1 MAEDRATS
9 ALPRIVSH
17 QVLAAGRP
25 EPDTLTGIV
34 VGVVVICALYLG
46 SAVLIPITLAVLLS
60 FVLSP
65 LMELLRRLWLPRV
78 VAALLAVLIA
88 IGVIITLGGII
99 GTQIAGLAGQVPQ
112 YQTTIETKI
121 GALRKLLGTD
131 LSSRLSGLTHKI
143 ESAGQPQQPT
153 STQPT
158 STQPTQQPG
167 GAGTQE
173 PPGSKPVPVVITQ
186 TPASSALE
194 LSRRILEP
202 IIGPIANLGIIL
214 VVAIFTLLQKED
226 LRDRLIRLFGS
237 GDLHRTTA
245 AMDDAGQR
253 LTRYFLTQLGI
264 NCTFGAIVGVGLY
277 LIGVPSPVLW
287 GVLGALLRFVPYIGS
302 YIAAALP
309 ILLAA
314 AVGDGWSMALWTALL
329 YLVTELIMGQAVE
342 PMVYGHSTGL
352 SPFSVI
358 IAAIFWTWIW
368 GPIGLILSTPLT
380 LCLVVLGRH
389 VERLEFLDVMLGDR
403 PALTAIEN
411 FYQRILAGDLDEAEE
426 HAERFL
432 AEHSL
437 SAYYDE
443 VALEGLQ
450 LAAAD
455 ANRGVLAPQQVE
467 LINHAV
473 KQLVHDLGDHDDVEP
488 PPGKHDNTIAGPT
501 RDERA
506 VAHASSP
513 DGNEA
518 AEHQLS
524 PDWQVE
530 TPVLCVA
537 GRGPLDEG
545 VSAMLAQLL
554 EKHGIGIRAV
564 PHEAASRGQIAALDA
579 RDVAMVCIPYLDING
594 SPAHLRFLIR
604 RIRQRFP
611 RASVLI
617 GIWPPGDPFLR
628 DQASR
633 QATGADYYVST
644 LREALNACLA
654 AAHNPAEAA
663 APRQPRLELVRR
675 PRPDD

>member
-1 MAEDRATS
+1 M
-9 ALPRIVSH
+9 
-17 QVLAAGRP
+17 
-25 EPDTLTGIV
+25 
-34 VGVVVICALYLG
+34 
-46 SAVLIPITLAVLLS
+46 
-60 FVLSP
+60 LSP
-65 LMELLRRLWLPRV
+65 LMELLRRIWVPRV

-112 YQTTIETKI
+112 YQTQIETKVES
-121 GALRKLLGTD
+121 LRKLIGTD
-131 LSSRLSGLTHKI
+131 LASRISALTHKI
-143 ESAGQPQQPT
+143 ESVGAAPQQAAP
-153 STQPT
+153 
-158 STQPTQQPG
+158 TQPTQPAQSPGGSGTLEPPG
-167 GAGTQE
+167 GA
-173 PPGSKPVPVVITQ
+173 KPVPVVITQ

-214 VVAIFTLLQKED
+214 VVAIFTLLQKDD

-237 GDLHRTTA
+237 GDLHRATA
-245 AMDDAGQR
+245 TMDDAGRR

-264 NCTFGAIVGVGLY
+264 NCSFGAIVGIGLFF
-277 LIGVPSPVLW
+277 IGVPSPVLW

-314 AVGDGWSMALWTALL
+314 AVGHGWGMALWTALL

-389 VERLEFLDVMLGDR
+389 VEQLEFLDIALGDR
-403 PALTAIEN
+403 PALTPVEN
-411 FYQRILAGDLDEAEE
+411 FYQRILAGDPDEAEE

-432 AEHSL
+432 AQHSL

-455 ANRGVLAPQQVE
+455 ANRGVLTHHQAERIKTTVLE
-467 LINHAV
+467 
-473 KQLVHDLGDHDDVEP
+473 LVHDLADHPDADP
-488 PPGKHDNTIAGPT
+488 PAGKEDETVAGKPLDQKAT
-501 RDERA
+501 PEGP
-506 VAHASSP
+506 SSP
-513 DGNEA
+513 DTD
-518 AEHQLS
+518 QLS
-524 PDWQVE
+524 PEWQADNS
-530 TPVLCVA
+530 VLCIA
-537 GRGPLDEG
+537 GRGPLDEP

-554 EKHGIGIRAV
+554 DKHEIGAQLIA
-564 PHEAASRGQIAALDA
+564 HEAVSRARIATLDPQGT
-579 RDVAMVCIPYLDING
+579 VMVCVSYLDING

-604 RIRQRFP
+604 RIRERLP
-611 RASVLI
+611 KALILI
-617 GIWPPGDPFLR
+617 GFWSPEDPFLR
-628 DQASR
+628 DQAAR
-633 QATGADYYVST
+633 RAIGADYYVSSI
-644 LREALNACLA
+644 REALDACLA
-654 AAHNPAEAA
+654 VARDGTETA
-663 APRQPRLELVRR
+663 APRQTRLQVVQR
-675 PRPDD
+675 PVG